1 MTGRQ
6 VYAYSSQT
14 RDPTY
19 GVSRGRS
26 FSQQSYCVLFG
37 PTKLIAQWWRIQ
49 ELQKGGAR
57 SRRGRIFRSG
67 VCFDA
72 PSHISYLFVA
82 RVVNKIN
89 NVNIVYWQ
97 KSKYM
102 RVIQSNLQKQTR
114 NFFSKRGGGA
124 SGVPTRRSWIRFCHC
139 WLSLPFHP
147 YYACSKNKVS
157 IDVKF
162 KSNNWD
168 HNKQEVLMT
177 G

>member
-49 ELQKGGAR
+49 ELQKGGGAR

-114 NFFSKRGGGA
+114 NFFSKRGGV
-124 SGVPTRRSWIRFCHC
+124 SRRAGPGPAFVTVGY
-139 WLSLPFHP
+139 LYPFTHIKR
-147 YYACSKNKVS
+147 AAKIKCL
-157 IDVKF
+157 
-162 KSNNWD
+162 
-168 HNKQEVLMT
+168 LM
-177 G
+177 